1 MTAFDLYY
9 LYCLEFRP
17 YLDVPEN
24 IAISLSQ
31 YVSMKSCTLTMC
43 SIMHHM
49 TGIELILAKT
59 TTWFVLD
66 LCAHNINCNL
76 GVQIYAITCC

>member
-31 YVSMKSCTLTMC
+31 YVSMKLCTPTMC
-43 SIMHHM
+43 SIMYHM

-66 LCAHNINCNL
+66 LCAHNINCHYL
-76 GVQIYAITCC
+76 LLTIS

>member
-31 YVSMKSCTLTMC
+31 YVSMKLCTLTMC

-49 TGIELILAKT
+49 AGIELILAKT
-59 TTWFVLD
+59 TTWFFVD